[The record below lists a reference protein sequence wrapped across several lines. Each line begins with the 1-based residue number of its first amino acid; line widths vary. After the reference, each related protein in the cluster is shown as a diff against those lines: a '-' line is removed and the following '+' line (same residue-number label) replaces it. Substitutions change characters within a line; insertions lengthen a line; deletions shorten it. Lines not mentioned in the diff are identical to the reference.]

1 MEALWR
7 EFKVGSPWELLYVDD
22 LAILSD
28 SLLDLKN
35 RLADWKTSLESHGLC
50 VSVDKTTI
58 LVSRAEHIKISA
70 RNPECPCGVCTLGV
84 VANSILCT
92 LWNLWVD
99 NKCSGITDHLTDNR
113 NFVCRK
119 CSSKIIPAAIA
130 WRKLT
135 SGMTVLMLNPPWNI
149 LVISWSMWWFWRSL
163 YTYCLLVER
172 IPRIVTYSHQPC
184 NPTKT

>member
-1 MEALWR
+1 MRITWR
-7 EFKVGSPWELLYVDD
+7 IVDD

-35 RLADWKTSLESHGLC
+35 RLADWKTSLESHGLR

-84 VANSILCT
+84 VANSVLCT

-135 SGMTVLMLNPPWNI
+135 SGMTVFMLNPPWNI